1 MQLPVYDTE
10 VSNLGFVLS
19 SLSLAFSLV
28 LCFVHIRD
36 GFVANL
42 LERFFFLGR
51 SPFL

>member
-36 GFVANL
+36 GFAANL
-42 LERFFFLGR
+42 LERFFLGR